1 MNTTGA
7 FIRKELTQAVRDKR
21 MRLVLFL
28 LPILQLTI
36 FGFAISTEVRNIRLG
51 TDFEPNDFLARQTVE
66 RFFSSG
72 WFVPAD
78 GEGLEPFERI
88 RAGFADAV
96 LVAPRGGLARAAQR
110 AAGGPSSLPA
120 VQLLVDASNA
130 FRARSVERYAQ
141 SILSRQAGPGP
152 IVLDVRVLYN
162 PALESSV
169 FMVPGVMSMIL
180 CLITIIL
187 TSMSLARERE
197 MGTLETIIA
206 APVSDWEILLGKT
219 VPYVLLGMVDALLI
233 GAAAVVIFGVPM
245 KGSWAVLFFS
255 AFVFVCTTVSAGTL
269 ISTLA
274 ANQQQA
280 LMGAFMFLF
289 PAVLMSGLMFPVE
302 SMPALIRLAA
312 YANPLKYFVALLRNV
327 MLKGG
332 DARVVGTNLAALAAM
347 AAFTV
352 WLSARRFQRTL
363 N

>member
-1 MNTTGA
+1 
-7 FIRKELTQAVRDKR
+7 
-21 MRLVLFL
+21 MRLVLFV

-36 FGFAISTEVRNIRLG
+36 FGLAISTEVRNIRLG
-51 TDFEPNDFLARQTVE
+51 TDFEAKDFLARQAAE
-66 RFFSSG
+66 RFYASG
-72 WFVPAD
+72 WFVPAG
-78 GEGLEPFERI
+78 GENLEPFERI

-96 LVAPRGGLARAAQR
+96 LVAPRGGLSRAAQR
-110 AAGGPSSLPA
+110 GRGAL
-120 VQLLVDASNA
+120 QLLVDASNA

-141 SILSRQAGPGP
+141 AILARGGSPASIS
-152 IVLDVRVLYN
+152 LDVRVLYN

-206 APVSDWEILLGKT
+206 APVYDWEILLGKT
-219 VPYVLLGMVDALLI
+219 VPYVLLGMTDALLI
-233 GAAAVVIFGVPM
+233 GAAAVIIFGVPM
-245 KGSWAVLFFS
+245 KGSWAVLLFS
-255 AFVFVCTTVSAGTL
+255 AFVFVCTTVSVGTL

-274 ANQQQA
+274 GNQQQA
-280 LMGAFMFLF
+280 MLGAFLFLF

-312 YANPLKYFVALLRNV
+312 YLDPLKYFVALLRNV

-332 DARVVGTNLAALAAM
+332 DPHVVGMNLAALAAM

-352 WLSARRFQRTL
+352 WLSARRFKRTL